1 MLDNR
6 KGSLNSGEPFLLL
19 RVHNINYHHRLIV
32 CIASMAKRT
41 QDSDPNADPKTAKKK
56 LTKAGIKRTRELLRY
71 VYPYRFP
78 FILSILLLFI
88 GSSVFLVF
96 PWGASQLL
104 AIADEDQT
112 AAFDLDFQSMGIL
125 FAVLLIIQA
134 LFSYIRTLLITY
146 VSEKTM
152 SDIRKDLYSKIITQP
167 IYFFEQ
173 RRVGELSSRATADVQ
188 QLQDAISITLAE
200 FIRQIIILIGGSAM
214 LFFTSV
220 KLTLIM
226 LGTFPVVIIIAM
238 IFGRYIRRLS
248 KKRTDVL
255 AATNVILDETLSAI
269 SVVKSFTNEWFER
282 LRYGKSVDQVV
293 NVSLRFAR
301 IRGLFIAFIIA
312 VLFGAIFFILWMGAT
327 MIGTNGFESSD
338 FIQFITYTAL
348 LGGSLFSLG
357 SFYEQ
362 IIRAVGSSERIM
374 DILDE
379 PSEVEVADTAP
390 ERLELGGQIQF
401 KDVHFH
407 YPSRPDVEV
416 LKGVSFKLEAGERVA
431 LVGPSGAGKSTIM
444 QLLLNY
450 YEINS
455 GEICIDGLS
464 IDELNVT
471 QLRQNMAIVPQDVIM
486 FGGTI
491 RENIAYGDHHA
502 NEEEIM
508 EAARK
513 ANALQFI
520 QDFPE
525 GLDTI
530 VGERGVKLS
539 GGQRQRIAIARAILK
554 NPAILLLDEATSALD
569 AESERL
575 VQEALNNLMEG
586 RTSIIIAHRL
596 ATIREVD
603 RIYVMDEGR
612 IIETGTHHE
621 LTQLEGGLY
630 TQLAKL
636 QFEH

>member
-1 MLDNR
+1 
-6 KGSLNSGEPFLLL
+6 
-19 RVHNINYHHRLIV
+19 
-32 CIASMAKRT
+32 MAKRT
-41 QDSDPNADPKTAKKK
+41 PDSDPNANPKTAKKK
-56 LTKAGIKRTRELLRY
+56 LTKAGLNRTRELLRY

-78 FILSILLLFI
+78 FMLSLFLLFI

-96 PWGASQLL
+96 PWGAAQLL
-104 AIADEDQT
+104 AIADKDQE
-112 AAFDLDFQSMGIL
+112 AAFGLTFGSMGIL
-125 FAVLLIIQA
+125 FIVLLVMQA

-152 SDIRKDLYSKIITQP
+152 SDIRKDLYAKIITQP
-167 IYFFEQ
+167 VYFFEQ

-226 LGTFPVVIIIAM
+226 LGTFPVVVVFAM
-238 IFGRYIRRLS
+238 FFGRYIRKLS

-255 AATNVILDETLSAI
+255 ADTNVILDETLSAI

-282 LRYGKSVDQVV
+282 MRYGKSVDQVV
-293 NVSLRFAR
+293 NVSLKFAR
-301 IRGLFIAFIIA
+301 VRGLFIAFIIA

-327 MIGTNGFESSD
+327 MIGTNGFEPSD

-357 SFYEQ
+357 NFYEQ

-374 DILDE
+374 DILNED
-379 PSEVEVADTAP
+379 SEIEIGAKAP
-390 ERLELGGQIQF
+390 ERLSLEGEIHF
-401 KDVHFH
+401 KNVKFH

-416 LKGVSFKLEAGERVA
+416 LKSVDFSLEAGERVA

-444 QLLLNY
+444 QLLLRY
-450 YEINS
+450 YPIDKGDIS
-455 GEICIDGLS
+455 IDGKS
-464 IDELNVT
+464 INDFNLT

-491 RENIAYGDHHA
+491 RENIAYGDHDA
-502 NEEEIM
+502 SEEEIQ

-525 GLDTI
+525 GLETI

-603 RIYVMDEGR
+603 RIYVMNEGE
-612 IIETGTHHE
+612 IIETGTHNE
-621 LTQLEGGLY
+621 LTQIEEGLY

>member
-1 MLDNR
+1 
-6 KGSLNSGEPFLLL
+6 
-19 RVHNINYHHRLIV
+19 
-32 CIASMAKRT
+32 
-41 QDSDPNADPKTAKKK
+41 
-56 LTKAGIKRTRELLRY
+56 
-71 VYPYRFP
+71 
-78 FILSILLLFI
+78 
-88 GSSVFLVF
+88 
-96 PWGASQLL
+96 
-104 AIADEDQT
+104 
-112 AAFDLDFQSMGIL
+112 
-125 FAVLLIIQA
+125 
-134 LFSYIRTLLITY
+134 
-146 VSEKTM
+146 M
-152 SDIRKDLYSKIITQP
+152 SDIRKELYGKIISQP

-188 QLQDAISITLAE
+188 QLQDAISLTLAE
-200 FIRQIIILIGGSAM
+200 FIRQIIILIGGSIM

-238 IFGRYIRRLS
+238 IFGRYIRGLS

-255 AATNVILDETLSAI
+255 AKTNVILDETLSAI
-269 SVVKSFTNEWFER
+269 SVVKAFTNEWFEQ
-282 LRYGKSVDQVV
+282 LRYGRSVDQVV

-327 MIGTNGFESSD
+327 MIGIDGFESSD

-357 SFYEQ
+357 NFYEQ
-362 IIRAVGSSERIM
+362 IIRAVGASERIM

-379 PSEVEVADTAP
+379 PSEIELKEKTLP
-390 ERLELGGQIQF
+390 RLELEGRIAF
-401 KDVHFH
+401 SDVHFH
-407 YPSRPDVEV
+407 YPSRADVEV
-416 LKGVSFKLEAGERVA
+416 LKGVSFSLAAGEKIA

-450 YEINS
+450 YPIDS
-455 GEICIDGLS
+455 GMISIDGSS
-464 IDELNVT
+464 ISTLNVT

-491 RENIAYGDHHA
+491 RENIAYGDHNA
-502 NEEEIM
+502 SEEEIL

-513 ANALQFI
+513 ANALEFV

-554 NPAILLLDEATSALD
+554 NPSILLLDEATSALD

-603 RIYVMDEGR
+603 RIYVMDEGK
-612 IIETGTHHE
+612 IVEIGTHDE
-621 LTQLEGGLY
+621 LTQIESGLY

>member
-1 MLDNR
+1 MARRPKNLDSN
-6 KGSLNSGEPFLLL
+6 
-19 RVHNINYHHRLIV
+19 
-32 CIASMAKRT
+32 
-41 QDSDPNADPKTAKKK
+41 DSSPNAKKK
-56 LTKAGIKRTRELLRY
+56 LTKVGIQRTRELLRY

-78 FILSILLLFI
+78 FIISLLLLFV

-104 AIADEDQT
+104 AIADENQE
-112 AAFDLDFQSMGIL
+112 AAFDLDFTSMGIL
-125 FAVLLIIQA
+125 FAVLLVAQA
-134 LFSYIRTLLITY
+134 LLSYIRTLLITY

-152 SDIRKDLYSKIITQP
+152 ADIRKDLYQKIISQP
-167 IYFFEQ
+167 IFFFEQ

-255 AATNVILDETLSAI
+255 AKTNVILDETLSAI
-269 SVVKSFTNEWFER
+269 SVVKAFTNEWYEQ
-282 LRYGKSVDQVV
+282 LRYGRSVNEVV
-293 NVSLRFAR
+293 KVSLRFAR

-327 MIGTNGFESSD
+327 MIGNDGFASSD

-362 IIRAVGSSERIM
+362 IIRAVGASERIM
-374 DILDE
+374 DILNE
-379 PSEVEVADTAP
+379 PSEI
-390 ERLELGGQIQF
+390 ELSQLPNDVPRFDGRIQF
-401 KDVHFH
+401 QKVHFS
-407 YPSRPDVEV
+407 YPSRPELEV
-416 LKGVSFKLEAGERVA
+416 LKGVSFELKAGERVA

-444 QLLLNY
+444 QLLLHY
-450 YEINS
+450 YQLSS
-455 GEICIDGLS
+455 GHIYVDGQSIKDIDVS
-464 IDELNVT
+464 I
-471 QLRQNMAIVPQDVIM
+471 LRKNMAIVPQDVIM

-491 RENIAYGDHHA
+491 RENIAYGDHQA
-502 NEEEIM
+502 SEEMIV
-508 EAARK
+508 EAAK
-513 ANALQFI
+513 QANAWEFI
-520 QDFPE
+520 KDFPE

-575 VQEALNNLMEG
+575 VQEALNNLMQG
-586 RTSIIIAHRL
+586 RSSIIIAHRL

-603 RIYVMDEGR
+603 RIYVMQEGE
-612 IIETGTHHE
+612 IIETGTHTE
-621 LTQLEGGLY
+621 LTQIEEGLY

>member
-1 MLDNR
+1 
-6 KGSLNSGEPFLLL
+6 
-19 RVHNINYHHRLIV
+19 
-32 CIASMAKRT
+32 MAKRT
-41 QDSDPNADPKTAKKK
+41 PDSDPNANPKTAKKK
-56 LTKAGIKRTRELLRY
+56 LTKAGLKRTRELLRY

-78 FILSILLLFI
+78 FMLSLFLLFI

-104 AIADEDQT
+104 AIADEEQE
-112 AAFDLDFQSMGIL
+112 AAFGLTFGSMGIL

-152 SDIRKDLYSKIITQP
+152 SDIRKDLYAKIITQP
-167 IYFFEQ
+167 VYFFEQ

-188 QLQDAISITLAE
+188 QLQDAISLTLAE

-226 LGTFPVVIIIAM
+226 LGTFPVVVIFAM
-238 IFGRYIRRLS
+238 FFGRYIRKLS

-255 AATNVILDETLSAI
+255 ADTNVILDETLSAI

-282 LRYGKSVDQVV
+282 MRYGKSVDEVV

-301 IRGLFIAFIIA
+301 VRGLFIAFIIA

-357 SFYEQ
+357 NFYEQ

-374 DILDE
+374 DILNE
-379 PSEVEVADTAP
+379 ESEVEIGAKAP
-390 ERLELGGQIQF
+390 ERLALQGEIQF
-401 KDVHFH
+401 NQVQFH

-416 LKGVSFKLEAGERVA
+416 LKSVDFSLKAGERVA

-444 QLLLNY
+444 QLLLRY
-450 YEINS
+450 YPIDKGDIS
-455 GEICIDGLS
+455 IDGKS
-464 IDELNVT
+464 IKDFNLT

-491 RENIAYGDHHA
+491 RENIAYGDHNA
-502 NEEEIM
+502 SEEEIQ

-525 GLDTI
+525 GLETI

-603 RIYVMDEGR
+603 RIYVMNEGE
-612 IIETGTHHE
+612 ITETGTHDE
-621 LTQLEGGLY
+621 LTQIEGGLY